1 MRVGMIGFGSIGA
14 RHYRNLLPYS
24 QDIVV
29 LSRRGD
35 LTDIDAVRRWHQ
47 FKARAPFDV
56 IFITNETAK
65 HLATLRRC
73 LPLRPR
79 AIFLEKP
86 LSHNTAGISVLSALL
101 KKAGVSVWVGYNFH
115 FFPPYLAIKRLLDA
129 KKLGRPYY
137 LRASVGQDL
146 RVWRSGRDYRLS
158 YSARKRRG
166 GGVLLDLVHDI
177 NYPAWLLGE
186 PLIFKSAV
194 VKKLSHLAADT
205 EDCADSLFT
214 TRNGVVV
221 SVHQDYLRV
230 PLKTSVE
237 IVGSRGSLTWDSQS
251 GSMTVE
257 TARKKTVRKMR
268 SERNKMFA
276 AEMAFFFRSVRKGRW
291 FSNIGEA
298 ARDMKLIAEIKKHGK
313 A

>member
-1 MRVGMIGFGSIGA
+1 MKIGVIGFGSIGA

-24 QDIVV
+24 KDIVV
-29 LSRRGD
+29 LSQRRD
-35 LTDIDAVRRWHQ
+35 LAGIDVVRRWRQ
-47 FKARAPFDV
+47 FEARAPFDV
-56 IFITNETAK
+56 ICITNETAK

-79 AIFLEKP
+79 AVFLEKP
-86 LSHNTAGISVLSALL
+86 LSHNTAGISVLPSLL
-101 KKAGVSVWVGYNFH
+101 KKEKISLWVGYNFH

-129 KKLGRPYY
+129 KKLGRLYY

-146 RVWRSGRDYRLS
+146 RVWRLGRDYRLI

-186 PLIFKSAV
+186 PLIFKSAMV
-194 VKKLSHLAADT
+194 RKLSRLKVDT
-205 EDCADSLFT
+205 EDCADSLFM
-214 TRNGVVV
+214 TRSGVVV
-221 SVHQDYLRV
+221 SVHQDYLRI

-237 IVGSRGSLTWDSQS
+237 IVGSRGSLTWDSHS
-251 GSMTVE
+251 GSMELE
-257 TARKKTVRKMR
+257 TAQRRIRRKVP
-268 SERNKMFA
+268 SERNEMFK
-276 AEMAFFFRSVRKGRW
+276 AELAFFFRSVRKRKW
-291 FSNIGEA
+291 FSNVGEA
-298 ARDMKLIAEIKKHGK
+298 IRDMELIAEIKRHGK